1 MNTSDALRIAASRSA
16 QDPKFLGHVLK
27 LYCQAEGLSEDDL
40 ADRLGTDA
48 AFLPRLYLCKRPPS
62 ETSDFADRVNAIAD
76 YAVIEAATLAAI
88 IRQVDAIESLSRSPN
103 SAGLLAAARDD
114 EDPND
119 DKSQN
124 NEKDS

>member
-1 MNTSDALRIAASRSA
+1 
-16 QDPKFLGHVLK
+16 
-27 LYCQAEGLSEDDL
+27 
-40 ADRLGTDA
+40 
-48 AFLPRLYLCKRPPS
+48 
-62 ETSDFADRVNAIAD
+62 VNAIAD